1 MEHCLQAARSTLILY
16 PLFLLFLS
24 YCFGLPSRGSRHLQS
39 YTNNSYHTPNWE
51 QAAATTAAIT
61 ATAAETEVATT
72 AAAAQN
78 STIWKLINQSR
89 SNGQLH
95 TTPPLLNIGE
105 QLNSSLPKKQ
115 NGFKWNYRK
124 SFKDLYTALVLN
136 DQAHGRKGSIVI
148 FTDIESRSCKK
159 PQKNVCLYF
168 NIRKN
173 IANLTFSRAVL
184 WLPRYDKK
192 LSIRQLHGRQSR
204 KLRPLFPRRKN
215 WLRFDILSFVND
227 WLTQGRQTQGIEV
240 LFRPDQNSI
249 LQLHKDGQDPFIVL
263 NIRSRQKRRINK
275 RPPRKCSDN
284 EDSCCLANLTVNFA
298 DIGYNEFILNPSYI
312 RVNYCKGDCDL
323 TQGFEDGLN
332 NVSIRQ
338 SLIRHST
345 NVTLNKLIAPC
356 CVPIRYDAHNI
367 QYTIDGEIYKGTIRE
382 MSIAECG
389 CR

>member
-1 MEHCLQAARSTLILY
+1 MVTKAADLLEYLICSSVWKRTQYRLKKKFNLITNKNTCQNWQCVLRSEVEMGVTDNMSKKNLFLLLFIALLFFFFLTFSHRPLQSSVSLRCDMEHCLQAARSTLILY

-148 FTDIESRSCKK
+148 FTDIG
-159 PQKNVCLYF
+159 
-168 NIRKN
+168 
-173 IANLTFSRAVL
+173 
-184 WLPRYDKK
+184 K
-192 LSIRQLHGRQSR
+192 LQ
-204 KLRPLFPRRKN
+204 
-215 WLRFDILSFVND
+215 
-227 WLTQGRQTQGIEV
+227 
-240 LFRPDQNSI
+240 
-249 LQLHKDGQDPFIVL
+249 
-263 NIRSRQKRRINK
+263 
-275 RPPRKCSDN
+275 
-284 EDSCCLANLTVNFA
+284 
-298 DIGYNEFILNPSYI
+298 
-312 RVNYCKGDCDL
+312 
-323 TQGFEDGLN
+323 
-332 NVSIRQ
+332 
-338 SLIRHST
+338 
-345 NVTLNKLIAPC
+345 
-356 CVPIRYDAHNI
+356 
-367 QYTIDGEIYKGTIRE
+367 
-382 MSIAECG
+382 
-389 CR
+389 